1 MAGVTCASLAHAAQA
16 SAAKTTEKFRDAQAQ
31 LLNAA
36 PQQHRAENV
45 CAREHIQNPPR
56 HALTYLPPSLPSYSQ
71 ESPFLIGHQT
81 NLGRTRPLPLCDCEP
96 CGVHDHTVGAGFHR
110 AERALTDQ
118 VRALGLD
125 KAFQIMAEPAAV
137 PKVAAPHQEIVAHGL
152 VGLCLLQTAHRCR
165 EGTQWAPSPF
175 VAHGLCRASSKN
187 KEQTGHEC
195 R

>member
-71 ESPFLIGHQT
+71 ESPFLFTCWSYYCWLIMFCEQPICQTIGCR
-81 NLGRTRPLPLCDCEP
+81 L
-96 CGVHDHTVGAGFHR
+96 
-110 AERALTDQ
+110 
-118 VRALGLD
+118 
-125 KAFQIMAEPAAV
+125 I
-137 PKVAAPHQEIVAHGL
+137 IVKYW
-152 VGLCLLQTAHRCR
+152 T
-165 EGTQWAPSPF
+165 P
-175 VAHGLCRASSKN
+175 N
-187 KEQTGHEC
+187 
-195 R
+195 